1 MADEMT
7 NQEQGMEQDYLVQ
20 IQEMKKYS
28 VSREVYDKMRDE
40 NKRLLEAIVN
50 GEQLDQK
57 QAETPKMRTPD
68 EVYQDFVVSD
78 KPRSNVERAKL
89 WIEYRESC
97 KAAGEPDPYVSNGTK
112 IKPTAAELESVDRTQ
127 AALEHCIE
135 YSGGN
140 DAIFTNE
147 LNRILIDTNPFYS

>member
-1 MADEMT
+1 MAEEMI
-7 NQEQGMEQDYLVQ
+7 NQEQGMEQDYLAQ
-20 IQEMKKYS
+20 IQEMKKNS
-28 VSREVYDKMRDE
+28 VSREAYDKMRDE
-40 NKRLLEAIVN
+40 NKRLLDAIVN
-50 GEQLDQK
+50 GTDLKQE
-57 QAETPKMRTPD
+57 QAEAPKMRTPD
-68 EVYQDFVVSD
+68 EVYLDFIVSD

-112 IKPTAAELESVDRTQ
+112 VKPTAAEIESVDRTQ

-147 LNRILIDTNPFYS
+147 LNRILVDTNPFYS

>member
-7 NQEQGMEQDYLVQ
+7 NQEQGMEQDYLAQ
-20 IQEMKKYS
+20 IQEMKKNS

-50 GEQLDQK
+50 GEQLEQK

-78 KPRSNVERAKL
+78 KPRSDIERAKL

-97 KAAGEPDPYVSNGTK
+97 KAAGEPEPYVSNRK
-112 IKPTAAELESVDRTQ
+112 KPSAAELESIDNTQ
-127 AALEHCIE
+127 RVLEHCLE
-135 YSGGN
+135 YSNGN
-140 DAIFTNE
+140 EEIFSTE
-147 LNRILIDTNPFYS
+147 LKRLLIDTNPYA

>member
-1 MADEMT
+1 MAEEMI
-7 NQEQGMEQDYLVQ
+7 NQEQGMEQDYLAQ
-20 IQEMKKYS
+20 IQEMKKNS
-28 VSREVYDKMRDE
+28 VSREAYDKMRDE
-40 NKRLLEAIVN
+40 NKRLLDAIVN
-50 GEQLDQK
+50 GTDLKQEQTEQ
-57 QAETPKMRTPD
+57 PKMRTPD
-68 EVYQDFVVSD
+68 EVYIDFVVSD

-112 IKPTAAELESVDRTQ
+112 VKPTAAEIESVDRTQ

-147 LNRILIDTNPFYS
+147 LNRILVDTNPFYS